1 MNQIEWFPGV
11 SQIKFGDWVPVGCW
25 RLGAGSY
32 RCVFYRSVS
41 DVNLLWCVVDEWAG
55 LAFVGSRAEISAYMV
70 DHGFVL
76 ELL

>member
-1 MNQIEWFPGV
+1 MMVLGWVPGV
-11 SQIKFGDWVPVGCW
+11 SQLHVGDWVPVGFW

-41 DVNLLWCVVDEWAG
+41 DVNVLWCVVDEWTG
-55 LAFVGSRAEISAYMV
+55 SAFVGSRAEISAYMV